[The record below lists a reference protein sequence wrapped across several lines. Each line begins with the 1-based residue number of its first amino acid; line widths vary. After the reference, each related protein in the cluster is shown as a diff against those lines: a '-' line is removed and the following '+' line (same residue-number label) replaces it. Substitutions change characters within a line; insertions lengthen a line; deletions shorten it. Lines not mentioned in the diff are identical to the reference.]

1 MFGFAERVGWKIPR
15 RDEQDIINFCSEIG
29 VDKSVL
35 KVWMHNNKS
44 TLGKRDNNNNNN
56 NIMNNNV
63 NGNTNYNV
71 SNNGDGGNQVQQ
83 EQLNNIQ
90 HSDSTGSP
98 LVGGVNIAPN
108 GNVSSSSS

>member
-1 MFGFAERVGWKIPR
+1 MFGFAERVGWKIQK

-29 VDKSVL
+29 VDRSVL

-44 TLGKRDNNNNNN
+44 TLGKRDS
-56 NIMNNNV
+56 NINNNV

-71 SNNGDGGNQVQQ
+71 NNNGDGGDQVQQ
-83 EQLNNIQ
+83 AQLNNLQ

-98 LVGGVNIAPN
+98 LVGGVNLGPN

>member
-1 MFGFAERVGWKIPR
+1 MFGFAERVGWKIQK

-29 VDKSVL
+29 VDRSVL

-44 TLGKRDNNNNNN
+44 TLGKRDSNN
-56 NIMNNNV
+56 NIINNNNV

-71 SNNGDGGNQVQQ
+71 NNNGEGGNQVQQ

-98 LVGGVNIAPN
+98 LVGGVDVATN

>member
-1 MFGFAERVGWKIPR
+1 MFGFAERVGWKIQK

-29 VDKSVL
+29 VDRSVL

-44 TLGKRDNNNNNN
+44 TLGKRDNNN
-56 NIMNNNV
+56 IIINNNV

-71 SNNGDGGNQVQQ
+71 NNNGGGGNLVQQ

-98 LVGGVNIAPN
+98 LVGGVHVATN